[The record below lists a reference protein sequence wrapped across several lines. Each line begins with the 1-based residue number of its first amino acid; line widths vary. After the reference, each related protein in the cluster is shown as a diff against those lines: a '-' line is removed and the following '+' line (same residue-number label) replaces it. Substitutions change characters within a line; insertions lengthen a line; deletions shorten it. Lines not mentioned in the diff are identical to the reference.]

1 MGDIADMMLDGQ
13 MCQWCGDILG
23 DGDGYPVVCRG
34 CQKENNV
41 DQYGDEITKSKKSPG
56 PKIKCPVCQK
66 KVKFAGLA
74 MHRKDVHG
82 G

>member
-1 MGDIADMMLDGQ
+1 MGDIADMILDGQ
-13 MCQWCGDILG
+13 MCQWCCEIIG
-23 DGDGYPVVCRG
+23 DGDGYPVICQS

-41 DQYGDEITKSKKSPG
+41 DQHGEDRKPKKTSG
-56 PKIKCPVCQK
+56 PKVKCPVCQK
-66 KVKFAGLA
+66 KIKHAGLA